1 MLRVTDVRKTFFA
14 GTVNERVALNGV
26 SLTVNEGDF
35 VTVIG
40 SNGAGKSTLLNTVS
54 GTIIPDSGEIRVG
67 ERVVTRLPEHRK
79 ARWIS
84 RVFQDPMKGSSPT
97 LTIEQ
102 NMAIA
107 QRRGR
112 SRGLARGVTRARRE
126 EFKRELQTL
135 ELGLENRLGAK
146 VGLLSGGQRQAL
158 SLLMA
163 TFSAPEILLLDEHT
177 AALDPQRAQHVT
189 EITERIVSERHLTTL
204 MVTHNMEQAL
214 RLGNRLIMMHEG
226 RILFELD
233 AQQKAEATVADLL
246 AEFRKLQAATG
257 EPALDDATLLE
268 TARSAE
274 PAGAPPRG
282 ARAHGAPTGG
292 SSAPGVSPEG
302 H

>member
-1 MLRVTDVRKTFFA
+1 MLSITDVRKTFFA

-67 ERVVTRLPEHRK
+67 DRTVTRLPEHRK

-84 RVFQDPMKGSSPT
+84 RVFQDPIKGSSPT

-107 QRRGR
+107 QRRGL
-112 SRGLARGVTRARRE
+112 SRGLSRGVTRARRQEFTE
-126 EFKRELQTL
+126 ELKTLQ
-135 ELGLENRLGAK
+135 LGLENRLGAK

-189 EITERIVSERHLTTL
+189 EITERIVNERHLTTL

-233 AQQKAEATVADLL
+233 AEQKRGATVADLL

-268 TARSAE
+268 TARSAGPNAAAE
-274 PAGAPPRG
+274 AVAPG
-282 ARAHGAPTGG
+282 GAPTGG
-292 SSAPGVSPEG
+292 SSAAEVAPENR
-302 H
+302 

>member
-1 MLRVTDVRKTFFA
+1 MLTVDDVRKTFFA

-79 ARWIS
+79 AKWIS

-112 SRGLARGVTRARRE
+112 SRGLSRGVTRARRE
-126 EFKRELQTL
+126 EFRKELATL

-189 EITERIVSERHLTTL
+189 EITERIVNERHLTTL
-204 MVTHNMEQAL
+204 MVTHNMDQAL

-246 AEFRKLQAATG
+246 AEFRTLQAATG

-274 PAGAPPRG
+274 QAGAPSRG
-282 ARAHGAPTGG
+282 APAHGAPTGG

>member
-1 MLRVTDVRKTFFA
+1 MLSITDVRKTFFA

-67 ERVVTRLPEHRK
+67 DRTVTRLPEHRK
-79 ARWIS
+79 AKWIS

-107 QRRGR
+107 QRRGL
-112 SRGLARGVTRARRE
+112 SRGLSRGVTRARRQEFTE
-126 EFKRELQTL
+126 ELKTLQ
-135 ELGLENRLGAK
+135 LGLENRLEAK

-189 EITERIVSERHLTTL
+189 EITERIVNERHLTTL

-214 RLGNRLIMMHEG
+214 RLGNRLIMLHEG

-233 AQQKAEATVADLL
+233 AEQKRGATVADLL

-268 TARSAE
+268 TARSAGPNAAAE
-274 PAGAPPRG
+274 AVAPG
-282 ARAHGAPTGG
+282 GAPTGG
-292 SSAPGVSPEG
+292 SSAAEVAPENR
-302 H
+302 

>member
-1 MLRVTDVRKTFFA
+1 MLTVNDVRKTFFA

-26 SLTVNEGDF
+26 SLTVDEGDF

-54 GTIIPDSGEIRVG
+54 GTIIPDGGEIRVG
-67 ERVVTRLPEHRK
+67 ERNVTRLPEHRK

-107 QRRGR
+107 QRRGG
-112 SRGLARGVTRARRE
+112 SRGLARGVTRARRQEFTE
-126 EFKRELQTL
+126 ELKTL

-177 AALDPQRAQHVT
+177 AALDPQRAHHVT
-189 EITERIVSERHLTTL
+189 EITERIVNERHLTTL

-233 AQQKAEATVADLL
+233 AEQKRNATVADLL
-246 AEFRKLQAATG
+246 TEFRKLQAATG

-268 TARSAE
+268 TARSAG
-274 PAGAPPRG
+274 PDAAAQAVPGQ
-282 ARAHGAPTGG
+282 GAPTGG
-292 SSAPGVSPEG
+292 SSAAEVP
-302 H
+302 

>member
-1 MLRVTDVRKTFFA
+1 MLSITDVRKTFFA

-67 ERVVTRLPEHRK
+67 DRTVTRLPEHRK
-79 ARWIS
+79 AEWIS

-107 QRRGR
+107 QRRGL
-112 SRGLARGVTRARRE
+112 SRGLSRGVTRARRQEFTE
-126 EFKRELQTL
+126 ELKTLQ
-135 ELGLENRLGAK
+135 LGLENRLGAK

-189 EITERIVSERHLTTL
+189 EITERIVNERHLTTL

-214 RLGNRLIMMHEG
+214 RLGNRLIMLHEG

-233 AQQKAEATVADLL
+233 AEQKRGATVADLL

-268 TARSAE
+268 TARSAGPNAAAE
-274 PAGAPPRG
+274 AVAPG
-282 ARAHGAPTGG
+282 GAPTGG
-292 SSAPGVSPEG
+292 SSAAEVAPENR
-302 H
+302 

>member
-1 MLRVTDVRKTFFA
+1 MLSITDVRKTFFA

-67 ERVVTRLPEHRK
+67 DRTVTRLPEHRK

-107 QRRGR
+107 QRRGL
-112 SRGLARGVTRARRE
+112 SRGLSRGVTRARRQEFTE
-126 EFKRELQTL
+126 ELKTLQ
-135 ELGLENRLGAK
+135 LGLENRLGAK

-189 EITERIVSERHLTTL
+189 EITERIVNERHLTTL

-233 AQQKAEATVADLL
+233 AEQKRGATVADLL

-274 PAGAPPRG
+274 PAGAPSRG

>member
-1 MLRVTDVRKTFFA
+1 MLSITDVRKTFFA

-67 ERVVTRLPEHRK
+67 DRTVTRLPEHRK
-79 ARWIS
+79 AKWIS

-107 QRRGR
+107 QRRGL
-112 SRGLARGVTRARRE
+112 SRGLSRGVTRARRQEFTE
-126 EFKRELQTL
+126 ELKTLQ
-135 ELGLENRLGAK
+135 LGLENRLGAK

-189 EITERIVSERHLTTL
+189 EITERIVNERHLTTL

-214 RLGNRLIMMHEG
+214 RLGNRLIMLHEG

-233 AQQKAEATVADLL
+233 AEQKRGATVADLL

-268 TARSAE
+268 TARSAGPNAAAE
-274 PAGAPPRG
+274 AVAPG
-282 ARAHGAPTGG
+282 GAPTGG
-292 SSAPGVSPEG
+292 SSAAEVAPENR
-302 H
+302 

>member
-1 MLRVTDVRKTFFA
+1 MLTVTDVHKTFFA
-14 GTVNERVALNGV
+14 GTANERVALDGV
-26 SLTVNEGDF
+26 SLTVAPGDF

-54 GTIIPDSGEIRVG
+54 GTIIPDTGRIQVSDRDVTKLGE
-67 ERVVTRLPEHRK
+67 HSK

-84 RVFQDPMKGSSPT
+84 RVFQDPMKGSSPN
-97 LTIEQ
+97 LSIEQ

-107 QRRGR
+107 TRRGR
-112 SRGLARGVTRARRE
+112 SRGLSLGVSRSRKQGFRD
-126 EFKRELQTL
+126 ELAKL

-189 EITERIVSERHLTTL
+189 ELTERMVAEARLTTL
-204 MVTHNMEQAL
+204 MVTHNMDQAL

-226 RILFELD
+226 KILFELS
-233 AQQKAEATVADLL
+233 AQQKANATVADLL
-246 AEFRKLQAATG
+246 AEFQKLQSATG

-268 TARSAE
+268 TVRNVRQGE
-274 PAGAPPRG
+274 
-282 ARAHGAPTGG
+282 
-292 SSAPGVSPEG
+292 
-302 H
+302 